1 VSYTVA
7 VRALCEFTARAGDLD
22 LRFTPAPSALEGMAG
37 HSLVQSRRG
46 KDYETEVSLAGEFR
60 DLRVRGRADGFDAQA
75 GQLEEIK
82 TYRGQIEGV
91 RAHHRALHWAQA
103 RIYAHLLCEA
113 RGLERVRVALVYFN
127 VGTSQETVLV
137 QEEDAATLRAFFE
150 KQCTLFLDWARSEA
164 AHRAAREAAL
174 AALRFP
180 MQGFRA
186 GHHLSHAQGHA
197 RPGPGPPVLP
207 DGQGHGPWAGAA
219 GAGQREPADRR
230 SAAG

>member
-1 VSYTVA
+1 MSYTVA

-46 KDYETEVSLAGEFR
+46 KDYETEISLAGEYG
-60 DLRVRGRADGFDAQA
+60 DLRVRGRADGFDAGA

-103 RIYAHLLCEA
+103 RIYAHLLCQA
-113 RGLERVRVALVYFN
+113 RGLQRLRVALVYFN
-127 VGTSQETVLV
+127 VGNSEETVLV

-150 KQCTLFLDWARSEA
+150 QQCALFLDWARSEA
-164 AHRAAREAAL
+164 AHRAAREAA
-174 AALRFP
+174 
-180 MQGFRA
+180 
-186 GHHLSHAQGHA
+186 
-197 RPGPGPPVLP
+197 
-207 DGQGHGPWAGAA
+207 
-219 GAGQREPADRR
+219 
-230 SAAG
+230 